1 MLIWLKKVK
10 HYKKIKFLESIYENG
25 KNNYKTWWYW
35 NPKTNISPAQRTYF
49 KKNDINK
56 IAVSNNVSL
65 VKKIDFIGYEDVKK
79 LDTYA
84 YLSQKEC
91 I

>member
-1 MLIWLKKVK
+1 MILKSKNKHFHQYKGPILKK
-10 HYKKIKFLESIYENG
+10 I
-25 KNNYKTWWYW
+25 
-35 NPKTNISPAQRTYF
+35 
-49 KKNDINK
+49 DINK

-65 VKKIDFIGYEDVKK
+65 VNKMHFIGYKDVKK
-79 LDTYA
+79 LDTYE